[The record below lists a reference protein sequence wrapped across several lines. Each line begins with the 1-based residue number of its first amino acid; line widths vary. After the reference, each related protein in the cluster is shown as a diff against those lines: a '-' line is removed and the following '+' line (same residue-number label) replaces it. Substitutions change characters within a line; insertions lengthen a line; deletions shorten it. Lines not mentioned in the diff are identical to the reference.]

1 MNAYRFD
8 FSRGSEERRTG
19 SESPMDWESKEPP
32 SFKIPRL
39 ELEIAAMGKEKGVGG
54 GEEIKLGFE
63 QTVAGY
69 IKNRALSEVPME
81 GQNFR

>member
-1 MNAYRFD
+1 MENPKNLQASNSHGWS
-8 FSRGSEERRTG
+8 SR
-19 SESPMDWESKEPP
+19 SPQWG
-32 SFKIPRL
+32 R
-39 ELEIAAMGKEKGVGG
+39 EKGVGG

-63 QTVAGY
+63 QTIAGY

>member
-1 MNAYRFD
+1 M
-8 FSRGSEERRTG
+8 E
-19 SESPMDWESKEPP
+19 SESPMDGESKDLKG
-32 SFKIPRL
+32 FNFPRSRL
-39 ELEIAAMGKEKGVGG
+39 HIAAMEKDKEWGRRWKNV
-54 GEEIKLGFE
+54 LGFE